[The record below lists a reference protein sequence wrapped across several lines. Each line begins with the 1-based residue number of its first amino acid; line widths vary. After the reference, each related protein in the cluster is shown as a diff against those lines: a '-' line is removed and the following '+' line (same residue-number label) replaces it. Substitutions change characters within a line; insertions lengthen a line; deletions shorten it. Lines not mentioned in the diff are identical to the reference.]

1 MSFNIVVRRLRE
13 SDAKAFQDLRREGLE
28 NEPSSFGESVEEFL
42 QTSVESWAE
51 RLRSGG
57 DYEFI
62 IGAFDGTRMIGAAGF
77 YREKREKRRHKG
89 TIWGVYTTPE
99 YRGRG
104 VARRVLTKLLET
116 ARAIPGLD
124 CIKLTVS
131 AMQTPARLL
140 YVSLGFQPFGI
151 EPKALKVQGCC
162 YDEEHMILEL

>member
-1 MSFNIVVRRLRE
+1 MNSEIDVRRLAE
-13 SDAKAFQDLRREGLE
+13 SNAKAFRDLRREALE

-42 QTSVESWAE
+42 QTSVEAWAE

-62 IGAFDGTRMIGAAGF
+62 IGAFDAARMVGTAGF

-104 VARRVLTKLLET
+104 VGRRVLMKVLET
-116 ARAIPGLD
+116 ARAVRGLD
-124 CIKLTVS
+124 CVKLSVS
-131 AMQTPARLL
+131 ATQTPARLL
-140 YVSLGFQPFGI
+140 YLSLGFQPFGI

-162 YDEEHMILEL
+162 FQEEHMMLEL